1 MKKTNKIVGFVKDHK
16 KEILITTTAG
26 VVGVIGGIVGYK
38 CCLSKDNLGLIKSAA
53 QFNKD
58 AVSGKTMSQSIKLL
72 LDSSDSVHPVTP
84 INTTKTLAETV
95 SGEVLSAFEEF
106 GIESTAKVS
115 GIMVG
120 IVND

>member
-1 MKKTNKIVGFVKDHK
+1 MKKTENVVGFVKNHK
-16 KEILITTTAG
+16 KEILIATAAG
-26 VVGVIGGIVGYK
+26 VVGVVGGIIGYK
-38 CCLSKDNLGLIKSAA
+38 CHLSKDGLKLIKSTA

-58 AVSGKTMSQSIKLL
+58 TVTGKTMNQSIKLL

-84 INTTKTLAETV
+84 HVDKTLAEAV
-95 SGEVLSAFEEF
+95 SGEVLSAFEEY
-106 GIESTAKVS
+106 GIKPTAKVS

>member
-1 MKKTNKIVGFVKDHK
+1 MKKMNKVVDFVKNHK
-16 KEILITTTAG
+16 KEILIATAASA
-26 VVGVIGGIVGYK
+26 VGVAGGIVGYK
-38 CCLSKDNLGLIKSAA
+38 CHLSKDNLGLIKSAS

-58 AVSGKTMSQSIKLL
+58 TVSGRSMSQSIKLL

-84 INTTKTLAETV
+84 HVDKTLAEAV
-95 SGEVLSAFEEF
+95 SQEVLSAFEEY
-106 GIESTAKVS
+106 GVKSTAKVS